1 MDWERT
7 SLMNVAET
15 DIPFGTIARS
25 LSESNFTLLDQPKR
39 GLRKP
44 HSGRD
49 IASLN
54 SRFSELDNGRRSSPR
69 FRSASRIRGVAS

>member
-7 SLMNVAET
+7 SLMNEAET

-54 SRFSELDNGRRSSPR
+54 SRFSAVDGSRRSSR
-69 FRSASRIRGVAS
+69 

>member
-25 LSESNFTLLDQPKR
+25 LSESNFTLLDQPQN

-44 HSGRD
+44 HPGHD
-49 IASLN
+49 LASLN
-54 SRFSELDNGRRSSPR
+54 SRFPALDGSRRSSR
-69 FRSASRIRGVAS
+69 